1 MLEGWQCVEDST
13 SYHIILIAVGLILGV
28 VVAIICVCVY
38 RRLRRSKY
46 EARYDWIKRVK
57 EIQSNLKDWKGNSS
71 ANLHEELPGERL
83 QIANMK

>member
-1 MLEGWQCVEDST
+1 MLEEWQCVEVST

-46 EARYDWIKRVK
+46 EARYDWSKRVK
-57 EIQSNLKDWKGNSS
+57 ETQSNLKDCSIC
-71 ANLHEELPGERL
+71 L
-83 QIANMK
+83 